1 MPILTVN
8 DATLYYE
15 EAGTGEPVVFLHGL
29 GSSTADWE
37 PQLAALSPRFRV
49 VAIDARGSGRSRDV
63 KHPRGPF
70 SVAQFAADTAA
81 VIDHLGA
88 GPAHIV
94 GLSMGGMV
102 AFQLAVDHP
111 RTVRTLTIVNSG
123 PALVPRTRQER
134 TAIALRL
141 LISRLFGPRGM
152 ARMLAPRL
160 FPGLD
165 QAALRER
172 FKERMALN
180 DKAAYIA
187 TQRALIGWSVLD
199 RIGEIDAPTLVVAS
213 DQDYGFLSAKEAY
226 VRMMRRAELVV
237 VPNARHALPM
247 EDPPKFLTVIEPFL
261 SRHSAPVVA
270 AR

>member
-1 MPILTVN
+1 MPTLNVN
-8 DATLYYE
+8 DASLFYQ
-15 EAGTGEPVVFLHGL
+15 EAGTGASVVLLHGL
-29 GSSTADWE
+29 GSSTVDWE
-37 PQLAALSPRFRV
+37 PELTALTRRYRV
-49 VAIDARGSGRSRDV
+49 IAIDARGSGQSRDLT
-63 KHPRGPF
+63 HPRGPF
-70 SVAQFAADTAA
+70 TVAQFAADTAA
-81 VIDHLGA
+81 VIDHLDA

-111 RTVRTLTIVNSG
+111 ASVRTLTIVNSG

-141 LISRLFGPRGM
+141 VISRLFGPRGM

-160 FPGLD
+160 FPLPD
-165 QAALRER
+165 QGPLRER
-172 FKERMALN
+172 FKAGMARN
-180 DKAAYIA
+180 DKGAYIA

-199 RIGEIDAPTLVVAS
+199 RIGAIDVPVLVVAS

-226 VRMMRRAELVV
+226 TRMMKRAELVV
-237 VPNARHALPM
+237 VPDARHALPM
-247 EDPPKFLTVIEPFL
+247 EDPPKFLAVLEPFL
-261 SRHSAPVVA
+261 ARHAVPAVA